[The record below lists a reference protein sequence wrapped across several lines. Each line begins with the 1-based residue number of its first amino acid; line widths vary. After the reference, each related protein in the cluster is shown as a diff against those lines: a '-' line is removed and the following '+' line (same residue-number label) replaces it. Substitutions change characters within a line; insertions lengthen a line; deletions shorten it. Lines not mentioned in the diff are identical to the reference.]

1 MSSCEIITV
10 TTPRLPL
17 DEIEKSLIK
26 TYKKDIFR
34 PFVQAINEYELIQPG
49 DKIAVGIS
57 GGKDSL
63 ILAKLF
69 QELKR
74 HNKIPFELVFLSMDP
89 GFRDV
94 NRELLESNAKY
105 LNIPL
110 TIRNSEVF
118 SVIEK
123 IAKENPC
130 YMCARMRRG
139 FLYNAAK
146 ELGCN
151 KLALGH
157 HFDDVIETTMMSIF
171 YNGSFQTMV
180 PKIQAE
186 NFEGIEL
193 IRPMMFVKEKDIIR
207 WLKHSGIQSMNCGCT
222 VVAEKTSSKRREIKQ
237 MIEMMKKDNP
247 NVDDHI
253 FNAATNVNLEMILGY
268 TKDSEKTHFNQMYK
282 ERNKKV

>member
-1 MSSCEIITV
+1 MSSCEVITV

-94 NRELLESNAKY
+94 NRELLESNANY

-118 SVIEK
+118 SVVGK